1 MSETE
6 FVSKVLGAF
15 SKIKGEID
23 EKGGEFDFRYT
34 LVDYLFSGGS
44 PPANC
49 P

>member
-1 MSETE
+1 MSETV

-34 LVDYLFSGGS
+34 GYFPNKGRTF
-44 PPANC
+44 
-49 P
+49 